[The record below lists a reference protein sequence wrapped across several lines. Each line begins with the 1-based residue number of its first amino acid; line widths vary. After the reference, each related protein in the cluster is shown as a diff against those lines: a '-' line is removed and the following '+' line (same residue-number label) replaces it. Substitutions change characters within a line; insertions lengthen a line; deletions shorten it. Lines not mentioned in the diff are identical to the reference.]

1 MTINSQSGPGLT
13 SRKLPVVVVTG
24 AGESHRTL
32 RPGELQPRLAAE
44 GGVGGVV
51 VHQEGELGLPEDGV
65 RGAAQGDQLQ
75 QEPAVGPDV
84 LLTV

>member
-1 MTINSQSGPGLT
+1 M
-13 SRKLPVVVVTG
+13 
-24 AGESHRTL
+24 
-32 RPGELQPRLAAE
+32 
-44 GGVGGVV
+44 GGVV

-84 LLTV
+84 LLTVRA